1 MTPLHALL
9 QWVRHPRF
17 IAGVRDM
24 LPASPGIGAWGITTG
39 VALANSGMSL
49 VEVVCWQL
57 AIGSHAVDYFRC
69 ATVGDLA
76 HRIVCQPAV
85 RRF

>member
-9 QWVRHPRF
+9 QWVRHPLF

-39 VALANSGMSL
+39 GGASQLRDEFARGQRYDLEWCLLAARN
-49 VEVVCWQL
+49 WQPC
-57 AIGSHAVDYFRC
+57 R
-69 ATVGDLA
+69 
-76 HRIVCQPAV
+76 
-85 RRF
+85 